1 MSMDLHGDI
10 LEPSDLHVL
19 VQRVADV
26 DPGNQILYH
35 RVQFALSRIMRD
47 FDVAAV
53 APARKELVVG
63 FCNFPPADQLHNAS
77 TITRAHAPEKLGKG
91 AVIRFSEHP
100 TSRI

>member
-1 MSMDLHGDI
+1 MSDLFGDI

-19 VQRVADV
+19 LPRVAEV
-26 DPGNQILYH
+26 EPATRSSITACSLP
-35 RVQFALSRIMRD
+35 SRASCGISN
-47 FDVAAV
+47 VAAV

-63 FCNFPPADQLHNAS
+63 FCNFPPADQLPNAS